1 MQKERNI
8 SDLICKSIDIKGIQ
22 TLPLSLE
29 DYIKRITEKEGYMKC
44 DVEVRN
50 FNSGGGSFAGEL
62 YEVDIKGDTLEGAK
76 KTNVFIK
83 CIVTFKNEKFVIV
96 RESFAK
102 EVFFYKDLAK
112 VFNFLQDQA
121 DIPQKERFKLPK
133 AYDETKLEAIIL
145 ENLNQRNFKTY
156 DRIKVMPLKYAQL
169 AVQELAKFH
178 GMSFVIEEKMPDYF
192 ERNIKRLHH
201 PFTYDEEWNGLVRK
215 VCTHLAK
222 LYEDDKKVR
231 IENFVRVFLEKY
243 PKFGGYNKN
252 VKCSLTHLDYRI
264 NNVLVRE
271 HNGEAVEVIVI
282 DYQLM
287 DYGCPIR
294 DFLFFVL
301 SGSDQK
307 FRRQHLTELKELYF
321 ETLSRFLKYFGMD
334 VEAVYPRKEF
344 EKVYTEWLDYGL
356 MSVLFA
362 SVFLFAPET
371 GFDLG
376 DLCLSELPFCP
387 DEIVQQ
393 RLKELIDDFIEW
405 GYL

>member
-8 SDLICKSIDIKGIQ
+8 SDLLSKNIDVNGIQ
-22 TLPLSLE
+22 SIPLSFQ
-29 DYIKRITEKEGYMKC
+29 DCIKRIIEKEGYMKC

-83 CIVTFKNEKFVIV
+83 CIVTFNNIQYVDV

-102 EVFFYKDLAK
+102 EVFIYKDLSK

-145 ENLNQRNFKTY
+145 ENLGQRNFKTY
-156 DRIKVMPLKYAQL
+156 DRLKVMPLKYAQL

-192 ERNIKRLHH
+192 ERNIKCLHH
-201 PFTYDEEWNGLVRK
+201 PFRYDEDWTGLVR
-215 VCTHLAK
+215 
-222 LYEDDKKVR
+222 
-231 IENFVRVFLEKY
+231 N
-243 PKFGGYNKN
+243 
-252 VKCSLTHLDYRI
+252 
-264 NNVLVRE
+264 
-271 HNGEAVEVIVI
+271 NGEAEEVIII

-294 DFLFFVL
+294 DFLFFVF

-307 FRRQHLTELKELYF
+307 FRRQHLNDLKNLYF
-321 ETLSRFLKYFGMD
+321 ETFSRFLKYFNMD
-334 VEAVYPRKEF
+334 AEAVYPRKEF
-344 EKVYTEWLDYGL
+344 EKVLH
-356 MSVLFA
+356 
-362 SVFLFAPET
+362 
-371 GFDLG
+371 
-376 DLCLSELPFCP
+376 
-387 DEIVQQ
+387 
-393 RLKELIDDFIEW
+393 
-405 GYL
+405 

>member
-8 SDLICKSIDIKGIQ
+8 SDLLSKNIALNGIQ
-22 TLPLSLE
+22 SIPLSFQ
-29 DYIKRITEKEGYMKC
+29 DCIKRIIEKEGYMKC

-83 CIVTFKNEKFVIV
+83 CIVTFNNIQYVDV

-102 EVFFYKDLAK
+102 EVFIYKDLSK

-145 ENLNQRNFKTY
+145 ENLGQRNFKTY
-156 DRIKVMPLKYAQL
+156 DRLKVMPLKYAQL

-192 ERNIKRLHH
+192 ERNIKCLHH
-201 PFTYDEEWNGLVRK
+201 PFIYDEDWNGLVRN
-215 VCTHLAK
+215 VCTNLAK
-222 LYEDDKKVR
+222 QYKDDKKVK
-231 IENFVRVFLEKY
+231 IEKFLRVFLEKY

-252 VKCSLTHLDYRI
+252 VKCSLTHQDYRI

-271 HNGEAVEVIVI
+271 HVCINVKMWKFYTIYRLLCNLDMI
-282 DYQLM
+282 L
-287 DYGCPIR
+287 I
-294 DFLFFVL
+294 FFN
-301 SGSDQK
+301 
-307 FRRQHLTELKELYF
+307 
-321 ETLSRFLKYFGMD
+321 TLSN
-334 VEAVYPRKEF
+334 
-344 EKVYTEWLDYGL
+344 
-356 MSVLFA
+356 
-362 SVFLFAPET
+362 
-371 GFDLG
+371 
-376 DLCLSELPFCP
+376 
-387 DEIVQQ
+387 
-393 RLKELIDDFIEW
+393 LIFFYYI
-405 GYL
+405 YLL